1 VIHVSTTFSAASYLR
16 ECSLWVTFG
25 IGTNPML
32 RMVDIHPQ
40 KIVGNWKSG
49 IALDFHTTS
58 STPIGYNESG
68 HMQFDTVCPEIAEL
82 LYQLKYHA
90 KQEAAQGIVAAAAT
104 FLQPHREKID
114 LIVPVPPSTER
125 AVQPVMILADGIGTA
140 VNLPVVQCVGTTR
153 ATTQLKGVTDPV
165 KRKELVDGLYVVDPQ
180 FTTGKNVLLFD
191 DLFRSGT
198 TLGAITDVLPKQGK
212 AASVRVLTIT
222 KTRSNQ

>member
-1 VIHVSTTFSAASYLR
+1 
-16 ECSLWVTFG
+16 
-25 IGTNPML
+25 
-32 RMVDIHPQ
+32 MVDIHPQ
-40 KIVGNWKSG
+40 KIMGNWKSG

-68 HMQFDTVCPEIAEL
+68 HMQFDTVRPEIAEL

-90 KQEAAQGIVAAAAT
+90 KQEAAQGIVAAAAN
-104 FLQPHREKID
+104 FLQPHKEKID

-125 AVQPVMILADGIGTA
+125 AVQPVIILVNKIGAA
-140 VNLPVVQCVGTTR
+140 VNLPVVQCIATTR

-165 KRKELVDGLYVVDPQ
+165 KRKELVDGLYSVDPQ
-180 FTTGKNVLLFD
+180 YTAGKNVLLFD
-191 DLFRSGT
+191 DLYRSGT
-198 TLGAITDVLPKQGK
+198 TLGAITDVLLKQGR